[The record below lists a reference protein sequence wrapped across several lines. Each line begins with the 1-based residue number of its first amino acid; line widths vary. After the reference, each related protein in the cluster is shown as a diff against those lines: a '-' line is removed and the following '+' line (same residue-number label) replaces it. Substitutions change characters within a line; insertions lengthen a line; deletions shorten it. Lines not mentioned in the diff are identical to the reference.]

1 MYQNYSQQAQMVEDL
16 SQITCSNNHYN
27 TRIEYISK
35 NSQKG
40 SKELLCSKCIE
51 NFNNPPS
58 NLIFIQ
64 DIIETIEQEKR
75 QCYIQTENATYHFI
89 QDIEKLVLSL
99 RDYQAQM
106 HYQIQNLIE
115 SSNNWIE
122 NLNYYKSQKLKYKL
136 LDEIENLDNLHLFQE
151 ELRQQSLTFDVYEI
165 NKINENN
172 IEKVFLGIEKINQ
185 KVKECSKFQGMA
197 NAIIKNANNFDY
209 FQPTKMKINSQKLI
223 SDKIEDQLCNALAFN
238 SDESL
243 LATAA
248 DKNIKIWKFQEGK
261 LTENVAN
268 LQEHLDQV
276 VCLVF
281 HPIVVD
287 LLMSG
292 SKDGIIRFW
301 RDPSQSKWKQ
311 VESLRINISYPI
323 SMILNQ
329 YQNQLIVGCFD
340 GSIKI
345 NLFNVDRNKANEQ
358 QRLDK
363 HTKPV
368 YSISLNSKCNQ
379 FVSSSSDKQLIIWEK
394 NDAQN
399 WDFKYVVD
407 KSINDICYRAGYF
420 GDDTIVFQQKRNGNL
435 HFLKLQNNKFSERT
449 QLKLAVTHQDPEV
462 ECFFPIIYNSKNQVL
477 VVKHFQHVY
486 IIKQNKQQYQ
496 IACQPIDCQNPY
508 NYGTLT
514 KDGQYLVIWENI
526 TRKFKVYELQ
536 Y

>member
-1 MYQNYSQQAQMVEDL
+1 MYQDFSQRAQMIEDL
-16 SQITCSNNHYN
+16 SQIPCSNNHYN

-35 NSQKG
+35 NIQKG
-40 SKELLCSKCIE
+40 TKELLCSKCIE

-64 DIIETIEQEKR
+64 EIIERIEDEKQ
-75 QCYIQTENATYHFI
+75 QCYIQTENATHHFI
-89 QDIEKLVLSL
+89 QDIERLIL
-99 RDYQAQM
+99 RLKDFQT
-106 HYQIQNLIE
+106 QIHQQIENLIWVCKT
-115 SSNNWIE
+115 WIE
-122 NLNYYKSQKLKYKL
+122 NLNLYKSQKLKYRL
-136 LDEIENLDNLHLFQE
+136 LDEIENLDNLQLFQE

-172 IEKVFLGIEKINQ
+172 IEKIYLGIEKMNS
-185 KVKECSKFQGMA
+185 KVKECSAFQVMA
-197 NAIIKNANNFDY
+197 NDIIKNVNNFEY
-209 FQPTKMKINSQKLI
+209 FQSKKMKTNSQKLV

-261 LTENVAN
+261 LMENVGN
-268 LQEHLDQV
+268 LQEHSDQV

-281 HPIVVD
+281 HPKEVA
-287 LLMSG
+287 LLISG
-292 SKDGIIRFW
+292 SKDGLLKLW
-301 RDPSQSKWKQ
+301 RQTSLNKWGS
-311 VESLRINISYPI
+311 VESFRINLSYPI
-323 SMILNQ
+323 SMVLNPN
-329 YQNQLIVGCFD
+329 QNQLIVGCFD

-345 NLFNVDRNKANEQ
+345 NPCNLDQKKPNEQ

-379 FVSSSSDKQLIIWEK
+379 FVSSSSDKQIIIWEK
-394 NDAQN
+394 NDAQA
-399 WDFKYVVD
+399 WDCKYVVD
-407 KSINDICYRAGYF
+407 KSINDICYRVSYF
-420 GDDTIVFQQKRNGNL
+420 GDDTIVFQQKRNGQIN
-435 HFLKLQNNKFSERT
+435 FLKLHNNKFQERK
-449 QLKLAVTHQDPEV
+449 QLMLTVNHQDPEV
-462 ECFFPIIYNSKNQVL
+462 ECFFPIIYNSKNQIL
-477 VVKHFQHVY
+477 VIKHFQHVY

-496 IACQPIDCQNPY
+496 IISQPIDCQNPY

-514 KDGQYLVIWENI
+514 KDGKFLVIWEYV
-526 TRKFKVYELQ
+526 TKKFKVYELQ